1 MSHTHGPGTYKITGA
16 FAADNWR
23 TPNCSGAFYQGEGIY
38 PNDGWPSWHSSYMV
52 HMEASAARGCWTG
65 STGESPAYTNSTGDG
80 KVLKPENL
88 KRHRV
93 LAWIRIA

>member
-1 MSHTHGPGTYKITGA
+1 
-16 FAADNWR
+16 
-23 TPNCSGAFYQGEGIY
+23 
-38 PNDGWPSWHSSYMV
+38 MV

-65 STGESPAYTNSTGDG
+65 STGESPAYTNSTGGG